1 MKDRGDRWNR
11 SIDSLSMGSSWPDG
25 RRGLSLVLLAL
36 SACTG
41 AGSGE
46 NVTAATCSAGDPQA
60 ELEME
65 IVCRDEGAA
74 VLPVDEDARLPLMP
88 APQGGHIVLIGVR
101 TNNLEGCNLKL
112 SGALVDVETRAV
124 VSLERRPVT
133 MAVASDGWLEAKHPE
148 AASSYLNIA
157 ACPHASLS
165 RPINDQTYELQV
177 TVTDQKNRTIQAS
190 TTVVPTCSSDS
201 CQCECAKDYKLGG
214 GCGSDDGAGGA
225 GNPGGAG
232 NAGDAGAGGMN

>member
-1 MKDRGDRWNR
+1 MKDRADRWIR
-11 SIDSLSMGSSWPDG
+11 STDSLSSPWPDG
-25 RRGLSLVLLAL
+25 HRGFCLVLLAL
-36 SACTG
+36 SACTDS
-41 AGSGE
+41 GSGE
-46 NVTAATCSAGDPQA
+46 NATAATCSAGDPQA
-60 ELEME
+60 ELEMK

-74 VLPVDEDARLPLMP
+74 VLPVDEDTRLPLMP

-133 MAVASDGWLEAKHPE
+133 MAVANDGWLEAKHPE

-165 RPINDQTYELQV
+165 RPINDRTYELQV
-177 TVTDQKNRTIQAS
+177 SVTDQRNRTIQAS

-201 CQCECAKDYKLGG
+201 CRCQCAKDYKLGG
-214 GCGSDDGAGGA
+214 GCASDDGAGGA
-225 GNPGGAG
+225 GNLDGAG
-232 NAGDAGAGGMN
+232 NAENAGTEGMN